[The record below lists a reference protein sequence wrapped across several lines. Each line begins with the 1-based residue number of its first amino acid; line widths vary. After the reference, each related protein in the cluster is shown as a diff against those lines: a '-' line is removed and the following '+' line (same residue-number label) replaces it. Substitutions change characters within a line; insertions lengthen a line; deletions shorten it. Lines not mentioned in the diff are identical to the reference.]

1 MVRPSLLKL
10 ASNGALPVTAISA
23 APLLSSKLADG
34 ITALSKV
41 SVREPGG
48 TSGSCLNT
56 MRNFP
61 GSVAIIGFTGE
72 LKFITSVGGFVLL
85 ICAVK
90 CTATLP
96 MNNRRDVS

>member
-1 MVRPSLLKL
+1 MTRGLFVTLEGVDGSGKSTQAQLLVD
-10 ASNGALPVTAISA
+10 ALSA
-23 APLLSSKLADG
+23 YRPLL
-34 ITALSKV
+34 
-41 SVREPGG
+41 VREPGG